1 MEATT
6 IIVKQEQGMRR
17 IPEQDRWFDYHIDSI
32 VYSFM
37 VASATAR
44 IKPGDKKDGSE
55 SYLYLSQSKYKKI
68 RPMIRKITG
77 KTARQVGDQVKKL
90 ITEGYIAFDEETRQY
105 TFPFDY
111 NENYYM
117 VSRDVLAYL
126 CTVSNPFVIKIYF
139 YLADKFKFKK
149 DYHFTL
155 KQLRVMLGY
164 SPNENERVTTLIKL
178 ALSSLSVMGFI
189 DYKPVK
195 IKLESN
201 GKVIDNFQLKNVI
214 GKRLPEKI
222 TKELTEKLSIEGK
235 QVVGL
240 LLE

>member
-1 MEATT
+1 METT
-6 IIVKQEQGMRR
+6 VVIKQEQGMRR
-17 IPEQDRWFDYHIDSI
+17 IPEQSKWFDYHIDSI

-77 KTARQVGDQVKKL
+77 KTARQIGDQVKKL
-90 ITEGYIAFDEETRQY
+90 IEEGYIAFNQENKQY

-139 YLADKFKFKK
+139 YLADKFRFKK

-155 KQLRVMLGY
+155 KELRIMLGY

-178 ALSSLSVMGFI
+178 ALSSLSIMGFI
-189 DYKPVK
+189 DYKSIKV
-195 IKLESN
+195 KLESN
-201 GKVIDNFQLKNVI
+201 GKVIDNLQLKNVI
-214 GKRLPEKI
+214 GKRLPERI